1 MSFWLQFLRQPVSRG
16 LSGTRL
22 VISDSHLGLKQAVA
36 QVFVGATWQRCRV
49 HSMRNALATVLKV
62 APQMVAATLRT
73 VFAQPDQ
80 ASAPETIECIC
91 RLFEKRYP
99 RLVKVVQEAA
109 FDVLAY

>member
-1 MSFWLQFLRQPVSRG
+1 
-16 LSGTRL
+16 
-22 VISDSHLGLKQAVA
+22 
-36 QVFVGATWQRCRV
+36 
-49 HSMRNALATVLKV
+49 MRNALATVLKV